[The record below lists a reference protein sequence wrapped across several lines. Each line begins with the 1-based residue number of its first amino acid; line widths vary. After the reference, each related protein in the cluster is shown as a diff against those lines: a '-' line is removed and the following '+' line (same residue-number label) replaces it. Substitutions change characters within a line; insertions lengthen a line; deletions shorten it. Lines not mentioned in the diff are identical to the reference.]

1 MVGINILMKKFM
13 PTYLYIK
20 THNITGL
27 KYFGKTVKSNP
38 YSYTGSGEYWLN
50 HLKIHGKDISTEIIG
65 FFENKEKC
73 VEVAVNFSKENNIVN
88 AINES
93 GKKIW
98 ANQVLEN
105 GLDGGDTGRNNYEP
119 HTEETKQKIS
129 SSKQGQLPWNT
140 GKKGVNPGN
149 KLPRSDATKKLL
161 SEANIGKKRNP
172 ESVKKT
178 AEKLRG
184 RKRPEISEKL
194 LGKKK
199 TPETIEK
206 MKLAQQNKGPMK
218 DETKQK
224 IKDKRKLQVF
234 TAETKEKL
242 KGKIVCINKIGE
254 IKKIEK
260 EIFYSQLG
268 SDEQKDWVFHNSK
281 EGKKR
286 KQN

>member
-1 MVGINILMKKFM
+1 MKKFY
-13 PTYLYIK
+13 PTYLCIK
-20 THNITGL
+20 THTITGL
-27 KYFGKTVKSNP
+27 KYFCKTTKHNYHS
-38 YSYTGSGEYWLN
+38 YSGSGIYWKR
-50 HLKIHGKDISTEIIG
+50 HLKEHGWHFTTELLG
-65 FFENKEKC
+65 FYTNKEEC
-73 VEVAVNFSKENNIVN
+73 TAAAINFSIDNDIVKV
-88 AINES
+88 AGAD

-98 ANQVLEN
+98 ANQIMEN
-105 GLDGGDTGRNNYEP
+105 GLDGGDTSRTLYNP
-119 HTEETKQKIS
+119 HSEE
-129 SSKQGQLPWNT
+129 SKKKMSDSRKGSIPWNK

-149 KLPRSDATKKLL
+149 TNSRTDEQKDKISKKLT
-161 SEANIGKKRNP
+161 GRKRNP
-172 ESVKKT
+172 ESVNKT

-184 RKRPEISEKL
+184 RKRPDVSERL

-234 TAETKEKL
+234 TVETKEKL

-260 EIFYSQLG
+260 EIFYSQSG
-268 SDEQKDWVFHNSK
+268 SNEQKDWVFHNSN

>member
-1 MVGINILMKKFM
+1 MKLAQQNKGPM
-13 PTYLYIK
+13 
-20 THNITGL
+20 
-27 KYFGKTVKSNP
+27 
-38 YSYTGSGEYWLN
+38 
-50 HLKIHGKDISTEIIG
+50 KD
-65 FFENKEKC
+65 
-73 VEVAVNFSKENNIVN
+73 
-88 AINES
+88 
-93 GKKIW
+93 
-98 ANQVLEN
+98 
-105 GLDGGDTGRNNYEP
+105 
-119 HTEETKQKIS
+119 ETKQKDKIS
-129 SSKQGQLPWNT
+129 
-140 GKKGVNPGN
+140 
-149 KLPRSDATKKLL
+149 KKLT
-161 SEANIGKKRNP
+161 GRKRNP
-172 ESVKKT
+172 ESVNKT

-184 RKRPEISEKL
+184 RKRPDVSERL

-234 TAETKEKL
+234 TVETKEKL

-260 EIFYSQLG
+260 EIFYSQSG
-268 SDEQKDWVFHNSK
+268 SNEQKDWVFHNSN